1 MRPNHSL
8 LTFRRSESGL
18 SRHGGCLLLWRK
30 LVLSLLLLPSLTAL
44 HGQDIVGQWQGTVQ
58 TAVPFRVVLK
68 VLKNNNQ
75 PRAFIIWVDQSS
87 EYFPVT
93 SLSDPNGEV
102 KFSNYMNYASFDGK
116 MSSDRNQITG
126 TWTRGVESMK
136 LDLHRATP
144 EESWLTKSAIRMIT
158 VAPNVSLE
166 VVDWG
171 GNGPPLIFLA
181 GLGNTAHI
189 FDTFA
194 PKFLPEYHV
203 SGITRRG
210 YGVSSSPVP
219 DPVNYRSDQL
229 GDDVLRVIDSLG
241 LKKPVLV
248 GHSIAGEELSSIG
261 SRYPKR
267 IAGLIYLDAG
277 YPYAL
282 YSADRGDTRLDAKEV
297 QKQLG
302 EYLSASPGAD
312 RKRIIADLL
321 SQLSLLQKGLEI
333 DQKHDELMPDRP
345 SERFD
350 APIAEAIHD
359 GERKYTDLGVPI
371 LAIFANP
378 HNPTNYFP
386 QLPQGK
392 IAELSAL
399 DQART
404 GAQVKAFENLKSA
417 KVVVLP
423 NADHYVFSSNKQD
436 VERTM
441 KDFLNT
447 LVELK
452 NQ

>member
-1 MRPNHSL
+1 M
-8 LTFRRSESGL
+8 
-18 SRHGGCLLLWRK
+18 LWRK

-58 TAVPFRVVLK
+58 TAAPFRVVLK

-75 PRAFIIWVDQSS
+75 LRASIIWVDQSS

-93 SLSDPNGEV
+93 ILSDQNGEV
-102 KFSNYMNYASFDGK
+102 KLSISMNYASFDGK

-126 TWTRGVESMK
+126 TWTKGVESVK

-144 EESWLTKSAIRMIT
+144 EESWLTKSTIRMIT

-171 GNGPPLIFLA
+171 GNGPPLVFLA

-203 SGITRRG
+203 FGITRRG
-210 YGVSSSPVP
+210 YGVSSSPAP
-219 DPVNYRSDQL
+219 DPVNYRADQL
-229 GDDVLRVIDSLG
+229 GDDVLSVIDSLG

-261 SRYPKR
+261 TRYPKR

-282 YSADRGDTRLDAKEV
+282 YSADAGDTRLDAKEV

-302 EYLSASPGAD
+302 EDPSCSPWRRQKANYCRSA
-312 RKRIIADLL
+312 
-321 SQLSLLQKGLEI
+321 
-333 DQKHDELMPDRP
+333 
-345 SERFD
+345 
-350 APIAEAIHD
+350 
-359 GERKYTDLGVPI
+359 V
-371 LAIFANP
+371 
-378 HNPTNYFP
+378 
-386 QLPQGK
+386 
-392 IAELSAL
+392 
-399 DQART
+399 
-404 GAQVKAFENLKSA
+404 
-417 KVVVLP
+417 
-423 NADHYVFSSNKQD
+423 
-436 VERTM
+436 
-441 KDFLNT
+441 
-447 LVELK
+447 
-452 NQ
+452 

>member
-1 MRPNHSL
+1 M
-8 LTFRRSESGL
+8 
-18 SRHGGCLLLWRK
+18 
-30 LVLSLLLLPSLTAL
+30 LLPSLSVL

-58 TAVPFRVVLK
+58 TATPFRVVLK
-68 VLKNNNQ
+68 VLQNNNQ
-75 PRAFIIWVDQSS
+75 LRASIIWVDQSS
-87 EYFPVT
+87 EYYPVT
-93 SLSDPNGEV
+93 ILSDQNGEV
-102 KFSNYMNYASFDGK
+102 KLSILMNYASFDGK

-126 TWTRGVESMK
+126 TWTKGVESVK

-144 EESWLTKSAIRMIT
+144 EESWLTKSTIRMIT

-171 GNGPPLIFLA
+171 GNGPPLVFLA

-194 PKFLPEYHV
+194 PKFLPEYRV
-203 SGITRRG
+203 FGITRRG
-210 YGVSSSPVP
+210 YGISSSPTP
-219 DPVNYRSDQL
+219 DPVNYRADQL

-241 LKKPVLV
+241 LKKPVLI

-282 YSADRGDTRLDAKEV
+282 YPADRGDTRLDAKEV

-321 SQLSLLQKGLEI
+321 SQLPLLQKGLEI
-333 DQKHDELMPDRP
+333 DQRHDEQMPDGP

-350 APIAEAIHD
+350 APIAEAIRD
-359 GERKYTDLGVPI
+359 GETKYTDLEVPI
-371 LAIFANP
+371 LAIFDDP
-378 HNPTNYFP
+378 HNPVNYFP
-386 QLPQGK
+386 QLPQDK
-392 IAELSAL
+392 LAVLVAL
-399 DQART
+399 GQAKT
-404 GAQVKAFENLKSA
+404 AAQVKAFENLKSA

-423 NADHYVFSSNKQD
+423 NAEHYVFFSNKQD

-441 KDFLNT
+441 KDFLKT

-452 NQ
+452 DQ